1 MPLGWGVSKKHKQN
15 LFKAFER
22 KTNRE
27 KRKQM
32 SKQITNNRSADARGG
47 SQQPTTG
54 KKERSINPPL
64 PLLLRLV
71 ILVAFLL
78 LIAAGVSLFLL
89 PDFARAHWAWQLT
102 PFNTRFLG
110 AIYLA
115 GLVPI
120 TMLLLKGR
128 STPTRLVIAMLF
140 VFATNITLVS
150 FFYLDR
156 FIFAR
161 KVTGI
166 WFWIYIT
173 LTVIAAYYLPRYRN
187 LSLSR
192 SIQLSSVWRTYLWLQ
207 AIVLGMY
214 GLGLIIAPSSFSAF
228 WPWKLDNFHAQ
239 LYSSIFLTGAVGSLI
254 LSSAA
259 AKIELLTLGLT
270 QAVFGLL
277 VIVGI
282 AITDLS
288 LDKIDWYLP
297 GTWLWFKAFAV
308 LSIAG
313 ILIMWHSLQQ
323 NSRI

>member
-1 MPLGWGVSKKHKQN
+1 
-15 LFKAFER
+15 
-22 KTNRE
+22 
-27 KRKQM
+27 M
-32 SKQITNNRSADARGG
+32 SKQITNNNNPSP
-47 SQQPTTG
+47 QPSPPGKGREGTT
-54 KKERSINPPL
+54 KKNYQSIDPPL

-78 LIAAGVSLFLL
+78 LIAAGVSLFFL

-110 AIYLA
+110 AIYLG

-128 STPTRLVIAMLF
+128 SIPTRLVIAMLF

-156 FIFAR
+156 FIFGR

-187 LSLSR
+187 LSPLKST
-192 SIQLSSVWRTYLWLQ
+192 QLSSVGRNYLWLQ

-239 LYSSIFLTGAVGSLI
+239 LYSSIFLTGAVGSLV

-288 LDKIDWYLP
+288 LNKINWDFP

-313 ILIMWHSLQQ
+313 VLMMWHSRHQ
-323 NSRI
+323 NSKI